1 MDSNKWE
8 RLAPLTGIAAP
19 ILWVLG
25 IFITESGDVPND
37 KATAEQAL
45 AYFTDDSG
53 SLFLGFALFGF
64 GVMAFVWFLGSLR
77 TRLLEAEAGSG
88 RLTAIAFAGG
98 MGVAIGLLATFAP
111 QLSGA
116 IALEDKSPVSPEAA
130 QALWLAGTGFFA
142 VTQLFAAVFLFAVGL
157 VSFRYGAL
165 PKWLAWAGVVL
176 GVLAM
181 ILPIGWIAVIIGLP
195 LWVLTAA
202 VWLYRAGAST
212 TPPAVAT
219 PVYPPLD

>member
-19 ILWVLG
+19 ILWILG
-25 IFITESGDVPND
+25 IFIIESGNVLTD
-37 KATAEQAL
+37 KATGEQAL
-45 AYFTDDSG
+45 AYFRDESG
-53 SLFLGFALFGF
+53 SLFFGFALFGF

-77 TRLLEAEAGSG
+77 SRLLDAEGGSG

-98 MGVAIGLLATFAP
+98 VGVAIGLLATWAP
-111 QLSGA
+111 QLSAA
-116 IALEDKSPVSPEAA
+116 IALDENSPMGPEAA
-130 QALWLAGTGFFA
+130 QALWLAGTGFFV
-142 VTQLFAAVFLFAVGL
+142 VTELFAAVFLFAVGL
-157 VSFRYGAL
+157 VSFRHGAF

-195 LWVLTAA
+195 LWTLAA
-202 VWLYRAGAST
+202 AIWLYRAGVST
-212 TPPAVAT
+212 APPAVAT
-219 PVYPPLD
+219 PAYPPLA